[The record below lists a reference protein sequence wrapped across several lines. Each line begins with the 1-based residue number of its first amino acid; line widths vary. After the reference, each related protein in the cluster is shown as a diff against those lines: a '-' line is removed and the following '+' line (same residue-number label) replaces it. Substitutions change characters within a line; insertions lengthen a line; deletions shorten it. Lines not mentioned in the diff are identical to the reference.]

1 MPKTLPRK
9 DGANGYGYLVI
20 AHLKGIVARK
30 TNSTIV
36 IDVSGVGYLVHATN
50 TLTAEAK
57 VGQEITLQTVQT
69 FREDL
74 VQLFGFES
82 VEEVEIFNLLGTV
95 TGVGSKTAL
104 SIINSLG
111 VQGIKSAVAGAEVE
125 KFNSVSGIGPKT
137 AKLIILSLTGK
148 LVTENHSDNTP
159 SVANVISA
167 LTNLGFQERKARS
180 VTEELVK
187 ENADLTEQELLRQAL
202 SSLSAARRVSGND

>member
-1 MPKTLPRK
+1 
-9 DGANGYGYLVI
+9 VI

-36 IDVSGVGYLVHATN
+36 IDVSGVGYLVHAPN

-187 ENADLTEQELLRQAL
+187 EHADLTEQELLRQAL